1 MAEQT
6 LKRHPIR
13 GFVWGLIAGLGVGLL
28 LTVLSV
34 IALSISTLVVYAT
47 ATAVL
52 GAVWGLIG
60 PPKKPRGAAPDI
72 ATETPA
78 AASDSS

>member
-13 GFVWGLIAGLGVGLL
+13 GFVWGLITGLGVGLL
-28 LTVLSV
+28 LMVLSV
-34 IALSISTLVVYAT
+34 IALSIPTLVVYT
-47 ATAVL
+47 AVAAVL

-60 PPKKPRGAAPDI
+60 PPKKPRGAAPEVT
-72 ATETPA
+72 TETPA
-78 AASDSS
+78 AASESS